1 VGGASS
7 SMLQRRQAF
16 QNTLNAN
23 ILLENCDGNEIQG
36 AEFKPRNLGDGKVI
50 WYGAG
55 VYDWYAPGT
64 GNNDNVKKITEN
76 TLLYLSGISSLSVDN
91 LNLKNNIQIFPNPA
105 SSTLNIKA
113 EGNTITEI
121 YDINGRKVM
130 TSANKSIDIHHLGS
144 GFYTVKIINSKIIVL
159 LHLIN

>member
-1 VGGASS
+1 
-7 SMLQRRQAF
+7 MRKLKKLQQ
-16 QNTLNAN
+16 
-23 ILLENCDGNEIQG
+23 
-36 AEFKPRNLGDGKVI
+36 K
-50 WYGAG
+50 
-55 VYDWYAPGT
+55 
-64 GNNDNVKKITEN
+64 
-76 TLLYLSGISSLSVDN
+76 

-144 GFYTVKIINSKIIVL
+144 GFYTVKIINSKNNSTVTS
-159 LHLIN
+159 HKLIKQ